1 MSQPEILRSAYQGD
15 PKAIAILLNQALKPK
30 QVQAHLTLECNHLY
44 ITLESPTIP
53 DQAASVRVI
62 HRGLMRLQP
71 PSIWCV
77 TIVAQ
82 LGDDDNPA
90 WIETL
95 ALKSSPVAVTPV
107 TNNVPVI
114 PKNSLVTNPKTPQKT
129 KTSSPPKTQPKPRN
143 SGRPKT
149 PKKTTKVATAAPVI
163 SQVAT
168 AQISPTWANS
178 ATPKTQRFQFRQPK
192 SLSVVGYMTL
202 AVLPLS
208 GLILGAKWDRVS
220 ASLATIP
227 PTLTTASQAVL
238 EQLPQLPNF
247 SSGYHGEN
255 QPMEVDPSVTQ
266 ATIEQFRNIS
276 ELTISSLRNP
286 IDPDMRIT
294 IKSVGDIIPGTNYPY
309 HKLHPNKQ
317 VLLAGVKPAL
327 QDADI
332 VFGNFES
339 TLTNYPNSAKNVG
352 RGMVFAFRTPPEY
365 AGLLREAGF
374 DILSVAN
381 NHSFD
386 FFETGFKDTIANI
399 EKAGMK
405 AVGKKGQIVY
415 HEVRGVNVAFIGFS
429 YFDDHNNMNDLEAS
443 KALIKEAAE
452 NADIVVVSVHA
463 GAEGTRALR
472 IQNQTEY
479 FYGENRGNKVLF
491 ARTMIDAG
499 ADLVLGHG
507 PHVPRALELYNGKL
521 IAYSLGNFLGYRTL
535 STRSE
540 LGYSLVLETQLDVMG
555 NFVEGR
561 IIPVHLD
568 SQGIPSLDNSLRTVG
583 LMRRLTKSDFPDTP
597 LEIDDQGNILVSQ
610 PQGETLGAIAP
621 E

>member
-1 MSQPEILRSAYQGD
+1 MSQQEILRSAYQGD

-30 QVQAHLTLECNHLY
+30 QVQAHLTLEYNHLY
-44 ITLESPTIP
+44 ISLESPTIP

-62 HRGLMRLQP
+62 HKGLMRLEP

-77 TIVAQ
+77 TIAAQ
-82 LGDDDNPA
+82 LGDDQHPA

-95 ALKSSPVAVTPV
+95 VLKSPPVVV
-107 TNNVPVI
+107 NQVS
-114 PKNSLVTNPKTPQKT
+114 PKNAPVSDPKPPQKT
-129 KTSSPPKTQPKPRN
+129 KRSPLPKNQKKTQTSAPPKTK
-143 SGRPKT
+143 
-149 PKKTTKVATAAPVI
+149 KKTKKVATASPVVSQMATSEIAP
-163 SQVAT
+163 
-168 AQISPTWANS
+168 NS
-178 ATPKTQRFQFRQPK
+178 ASSATTKTQRVKVGRLK
-192 SLSVVGYMTL
+192 SLSLVGYMTL
-202 AVLPLS
+202 AILPLS
-208 GLILGAKWDRVS
+208 GLIVGAKWDRVS

-227 PTLTTASQAVL
+227 PTLATASQAVL

-247 SSGYHGEN
+247 SFGSNSEN
-255 QPMEVDPSVTQ
+255 PPMEVDPLLTQ
-266 ATIEQFRNIS
+266 ATIEQIRNIS

-294 IKSVGDIIPGTNYPY
+294 IKSVGDIIPGSNYPY
-309 HKLHPNKQ
+309 NKLHPNKQ
-317 VLLAGVKPAL
+317 VLFAGVKPAL

-365 AGLLREAGF
+365 AALLREAGF

-429 YFDDHNNMNDLEAS
+429 YFNYHNNMNDLEAS
-443 KALIKEAAE
+443 QALIKEAAE

-472 IQNQTEY
+472 IQNRTEY

-535 STRSE
+535 STRAE

-568 SQGIPSLDNSLRTVG
+568 GQGIPSLDNSLRTVG

-597 LEIDDQGNILVSQ
+597 LEIDDQGNIFVSQ
-610 PQGETLGAIAP
+610 PQPETSTAIAP

>member
-1 MSQPEILRSAYQGD
+1 MSQQEILRSAYQGD

-30 QVQAHLTLECNHLY
+30 QVQAHLTLEYDHLY

-62 HRGLMRLQP
+62 HKGLMRLQP

-77 TIVAQ
+77 TIAAQ

-95 ALKSSPVAVTPV
+95 VLRSSPVVVTPV

-114 PKNSLVTNPKTPQKT
+114 PKNSPVADPKPPQKT
-129 KTSSPPKTQPKPRN
+129 KTSPAPKTQEKPRT

-163 SQVAT
+163 SQAAT
-168 AQISPTWANS
+168 AEISPTSANS
-178 ATPKTQRFQFRQPK
+178 ATPKTPRFQFRRPQ

-202 AVLPLS
+202 AILPLS
-208 GLILGAKWDRVS
+208 GLIIGAKWDRVS

-227 PTLTTASQAVL
+227 PTFATASQAVL

-247 SSGYHGEN
+247 SFGSNAEN
-255 QPMEVDPSVTQ
+255 PPKVDPSVTQ
-266 ATIEQFRNIS
+266 ATIEQLRNIS

-309 HKLHPNKQ
+309 NKLHPNKQ
-317 VLLAGVKPAL
+317 VLFAGVKPAL

-365 AGLLREAGF
+365 AALLREAGF

-386 FFETGFKDTIANI
+386 FFEAGFKDTIANI

-429 YFDDHNNMNDLEAS
+429 YFNYHNNMNDLEAS
-443 KALIKEAAE
+443 QALIKEAAD

-463 GAEGTRALR
+463 GAEGTGALR
-472 IQNQTEY
+472 IQNRTEY

-568 SQGIPSLDNSLRTVG
+568 GQGIPSLDNSLRTVG

-597 LEIDDQGNILVSQ
+597 LEIDDQGNIFVSQ
-610 PQGETLGAIAP
+610 PQRETLGAIAP

>member
-1 MSQPEILRSAYQGD
+1 MSQQEILRSAYQGD

-30 QVQAHLTLECNHLY
+30 QVQAHLTLEYDHLY

-62 HRGLMRLQP
+62 HKGLMRLQP

-77 TIVAQ
+77 TIAAQ

-95 ALKSSPVAVTPV
+95 VLRSSPVVVTPV

-114 PKNSLVTNPKTPQKT
+114 PKNSPVADPKPPQKT
-129 KTSSPPKTQPKPRN
+129 KTSPAPKTQEKPRT

-168 AQISPTWANS
+168 AEISQTSANS
-178 ATPKTQRFQFRQPK
+178 ATPKTPRFQFRRPK

-202 AVLPLS
+202 AILPLS
-208 GLILGAKWDRVS
+208 GLIIGAKWDRVS

-227 PTLTTASQAVL
+227 PTFATASQAVL

-247 SSGYHGEN
+247 SFGSNAEN
-255 QPMEVDPSVTQ
+255 PPKVDPSVTQ
-266 ATIEQFRNIS
+266 ATIEQLRNIS

-309 HKLHPNKQ
+309 NKLHPNKQ
-317 VLLAGVKPAL
+317 VLFAGVKPAL

-365 AGLLREAGF
+365 AALLREAGF

-386 FFETGFKDTIANI
+386 FFEAGFKDTIANI

-415 HEVRGVNVAFIGFS
+415 HEVRGINVAFIGFS
-429 YFDDHNNMNDLEAS
+429 YFNYHNNMNDLEAS
-443 KALIKEAAE
+443 QALIKEAAD

-463 GAEGTRALR
+463 GAEGTGALR
-472 IQNQTEY
+472 IQNRTEY

-568 SQGIPSLDNSLRTVG
+568 GQGIPSLDNSLRTVG

-597 LEIDDQGNILVSQ
+597 LEIDDQGNIFVSQ
-610 PQGETLGAIAP
+610 PQRETLGAIAP

>member
-1 MSQPEILRSAYQGD
+1 MSQQEILRSAYQGD

-30 QVQAHLTLECNHLY
+30 QVQAHLTLEYDHLY

-62 HRGLMRLQP
+62 HKGLMRLQP

-77 TIVAQ
+77 TIAAQ

-95 ALKSSPVAVTPV
+95 VLRSSPVVVTPV

-114 PKNSLVTNPKTPQKT
+114 PKNSPVADPKPPQKT
-129 KTSSPPKTQPKPRN
+129 KTSPAPKTQEKPRT

-168 AQISPTWANS
+168 AEISPTSANS
-178 ATPKTQRFQFRQPK
+178 ATPKTPRFQFRRPK

-202 AVLPLS
+202 AILPLS
-208 GLILGAKWDRVS
+208 GLIIGAKWDRVS

-227 PTLTTASQAVL
+227 PTFATASQAVL

-247 SSGYHGEN
+247 SFGSNAEN
-255 QPMEVDPSVTQ
+255 PPKVDPSVTQ
-266 ATIEQFRNIS
+266 ATIEQLRNIS

-309 HKLHPNKQ
+309 NKLHPNKQ
-317 VLLAGVKPAL
+317 VLFAGVKPAL

-365 AGLLREAGF
+365 AALLREAGF

-386 FFETGFKDTIANI
+386 FFEAGFKDTIANI

-415 HEVRGVNVAFIGFS
+415 HEVRGINVAFIGFS
-429 YFDDHNNMNDLEAS
+429 YFDYHNNMNDLEAS
-443 KALIKEAAE
+443 TALIKEAAD

-535 STRSE
+535 STRAE

-568 SQGIPSLDNSLRTVG
+568 GQGIPSLDNSLRTVG

-597 LEIDDQGNILVSQ
+597 LEIDDQGNIFVSQ
-610 PQGETLGAIAP
+610 PQRETLGAIAP

>member
-30 QVQAHLTLECNHLY
+30 QVQAHLTLEYNHLY

-62 HRGLMRLQP
+62 HKGLMRLQP

-77 TIVAQ
+77 TIATQ

-95 ALKSSPVAVTPV
+95 VLRSSPVVVTPV

-114 PKNSLVTNPKTPQKT
+114 PKISLVADPKPPQKT
-129 KTSSPPKTQPKPRN
+129 KTSPAPKTQEKPRN

-163 SQVAT
+163 SQAAT
-168 AQISPTWANS
+168 AEISPTSANS
-178 ATPKTQRFQFRQPK
+178 ATPKTQRFQFRRPK

-202 AVLPLS
+202 AILPLS
-208 GLILGAKWDRVS
+208 GLIIGAKWDRVS

-227 PTLTTASQAVL
+227 PTFATASQAVL

-247 SSGYHGEN
+247 SFRSNAEN
-255 QPMEVDPSVTQ
+255 PPMEVDPSVTQ
-266 ATIEQFRNIS
+266 ATIEQLRNIS

-317 VLLAGVKPAL
+317 VLFAGVKPAL
-327 QDADI
+327 KDADI

-429 YFDDHNNMNDLEAS
+429 YFDYHNNINDLEAS

-568 SQGIPSLDNSLRTVG
+568 GQGIPSLDNSLRTVG

>member
-1 MSQPEILRSAYQGD
+1 MSQQEILRSAYQGD

-30 QVQAHLTLECNHLY
+30 QVQAHLTLEYDHLY

-62 HRGLMRLQP
+62 HKGLMRLQP

-77 TIVAQ
+77 TIAAQ

-95 ALKSSPVAVTPV
+95 VLRSSPVVVTPV

-114 PKNSLVTNPKTPQKT
+114 PKNSPVADPKPPQKT
-129 KTSSPPKTQPKPRN
+129 KTSPAPKTQEKPRT

-163 SQVAT
+163 SQAAT
-168 AQISPTWANS
+168 AEISPTSANS
-178 ATPKTQRFQFRQPK
+178 ATPKTPRFQFRRPK

-202 AVLPLS
+202 AILPLS
-208 GLILGAKWDRVS
+208 GLIIGAKWDRVS

-227 PTLTTASQAVL
+227 PTFATASQAVL

-247 SSGYHGEN
+247 SFGSNAEN
-255 QPMEVDPSVTQ
+255 PPKVDPSVTQ
-266 ATIEQFRNIS
+266 ATIEQLRNIS

-309 HKLHPNKQ
+309 NKLHPNKQ
-317 VLLAGVKPAL
+317 VLFAGVKPAL

-365 AGLLREAGF
+365 AALLREAGF

-386 FFETGFKDTIANI
+386 FFEAGFKDTIANI

-429 YFDDHNNMNDLEAS
+429 YFNYHNNMNDLEAS
-443 KALIKEAAE
+443 QALIKEAAD

-463 GAEGTRALR
+463 GAEGTGALR
-472 IQNQTEY
+472 IQNRTEY

-568 SQGIPSLDNSLRTVG
+568 GQGIPSLDNSLRTVG

-597 LEIDDQGNILVSQ
+597 LEIDDQGNIFVSQ
-610 PQGETLGAIAP
+610 PQRETLGAIAP